1 MLCNRQRVRNILKAD
16 GFDEALIGIG
26 RRCSQEDILVYDFNK
41 AVKILMD
48 RDKMT
53 EEEAMEYLE
62 FNTVGAWV
70 GEETP
75 VFVYPMTMEEI
86 DEMQQMR
93 VRSTNYLCSWA
104 RTMLTMPLRCRG
116 LLSGDHGPRNL

>member
-1 MLCNRQRVRNILKAD
+1 MARAISVLYLTNKKSGMLKNRCPDQILLLIWVRRSSKILKANRLD
-16 GFDEALIGIG
+16 DALIGIG
-26 RRCSQEDILVYDFNK
+26 RRCSQEDVLVYDFNK
-41 AVKILMD
+41 AVKILVD

-53 EEEAMEYLE
+53 EEEAVEYLE

-86 DEMQQMR
+86 DEMQ
-93 VRSTNYLCSWA
+93 
-104 RTMLTMPLRCRG
+104 
-116 LLSGDHGPRNL
+116 